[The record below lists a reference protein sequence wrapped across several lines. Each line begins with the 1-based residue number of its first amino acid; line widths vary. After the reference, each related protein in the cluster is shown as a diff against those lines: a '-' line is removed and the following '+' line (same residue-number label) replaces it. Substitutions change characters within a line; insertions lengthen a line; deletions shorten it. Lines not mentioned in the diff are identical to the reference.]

1 MKKIIIFALLCVIT
15 QGIWAQTTYKYYEC
29 SWNGSQVVRT
39 EQIASG
45 EIDDIS
51 TAKYASG
58 GGLIGKKAD
67 GSGYDYFV
75 ATKSCTIPNGLTVSG
90 TCKLIL
96 LDGVTITVKGNGIEV
111 LYGSSLNIY
120 AQSYEGNNIGK
131 LISRPEK
138 NGDAAIGGKGSNRVG
153 GIVINGGIV
162 EAYSGED
169 AAGIGGGRNGN
180 GGTVVIYDGNVTAQG
195 GEDGAGIGGGY
206 QGNGDHLIVY
216 GGTVKATGGIFAAG
230 IGSGRNYDGSASVY
244 KGGTVEI
251 FGGKVTANGGEYG
264 AGIGGGQDACGA
276 DVIVA
281 GGHVETD
288 GGMDAAGIGSGESF
302 SNDINGGSLKVT
314 GGYVYADGTSWGA
327 GIGGGE
333 DAKGANVEITG
344 GTVVAWAGSDAG
356 EKNGSAIGSEDGDG
370 RRGSLHIGDKMMVH
384 AGQNPD
390 DANGHLFSTGERV
403 PACFFRPYCRVEPC
417 DHQGATFTV
426 SGITSNDTHTRN
438 CSHCL
443 DRSTENHNFV
453 DGTCTVCGV
462 STTIYTI
469 NIYLPA
475 AVDGGYTDGVY
486 ATEPLRQNV
495 VAGTVNLPSPNVT
508 HLPNGVEFAGW
519 AVGTPEE
526 VKAHLGI
533 DHMSFW
539 IQSGED
545 VLSPG
550 SSYAVSGNVSL
561 TARYKAVCITLA
573 DAADNGET
581 LYTYNDKK
589 TQSVTLTGRTLYKDG
604 SWDTLCLP
612 FNVTISGSPLDGDGV
627 DVRTLSGSSFEKGTL
642 TLNFTEAG
650 AVTKLEAGKPYLIK
664 WENTGA
670 TLTQD
675 DLVFSN
681 VTIHSTP
688 VDVTTDYVDFVGIFS
703 PEVIYDEES
712 QTKLYVGADNT
723 LYYPTSEG
731 FAVNSCRAYFQLK
744 VGLVAGEPST
754 PVSCAFNL
762 DFGDVATGISEL
774 RNFGQN
780 AQTDAWYTLDG
791 RRLSTKPATSGIY
804 INNGR
809 KVVIK

>member
-39 EQIASG
+39 ERTTSG
-45 EIDDIS
+45 RVDDIS

-58 GGLIGKKAD
+58 GGLIGND
-67 GSGYDYFV
+67 YDYFV
-75 ATKSCTIPNGLTVSG
+75 ATKSCTIRNGLSATGS
-90 TCKLIL
+90 CKLIL
-96 LDGVTITVKGNGIEV
+96 CDGVTVTIEPYGGNGGIQVFGGNV
-111 LYGSSLNIY
+111 LKIY
-120 AQSYEGNNIGK
+120 AQSQGSNAGK
-131 LISRPEK
+131 LIVKVNPDAYRAGIGGEDHK
-138 NGDAAIGGKGSNRVG
+138 NGGGVEIHGGYVEAHGGLQSAGIGGSEKMSPCRLNIYDGTVKAYGSEKGAGLG
-153 GIVINGGIV
+153 GGSKTTGGVYITIYGGDIYA
-162 EAYSGED
+162 EGGKY
-169 AAGIGGGRNGN
+169 AAGIGTGDQSSEGGNL
-180 GGTVVIYDGNVTAQG
+180 
-195 GEDGAGIGGGY
+195 
-206 QGNGDHLIVY
+206 HVY
-216 GGTVKATGGIFAAG
+216 
-230 IGSGRNYDGSASVY
+230 
-244 KGGTVEI
+244 
-251 FGGKVTANGGEYG
+251 GGKVTAKGGAYG
-264 AGIGGGQDACGA
+264 AGIGGGQNSSGL
-276 DVIVA
+276 DVTVD
-281 GGHVETD
+281 GGHVD
-288 GGMDAAGIGSGESF
+288 AYGGTDAAGIGSGEDYGPLFIKSGKLTV
-302 SNDINGGSLKVT
+302 N
-314 GGYVYADGTSWGA
+314 GGYVFADGTGWGA

-333 DAKGANVEITG
+333 DAKGADVVVNG
-344 GTVVAWAGSDAG
+344 GTVVAWAGADAG
-356 EKNGSAIGSEDGDG
+356 KKNGCAIGSEDGDG
-370 RRGSLHIGDKMMVH
+370 HRGSLKIGDKMMVH
-384 AGQNPD
+384 AGQDPG
-390 DANGHLFSTGERV
+390 DANGHLFSSGERV

-417 DHQGATFTV
+417 DHQGATYTV
-426 SGITSNDTHTRN
+426 SGITSNDTHTLR

-443 DRSTENHNFV
+443 DRSTEKHNFV

-462 STTIYTI
+462 STTIYTM

-526 VKAHLGI
+526 VKARLGI

-539 IQSGED
+539 IQSGEN

-604 SWDTLCLP
+604 SWNTLCLP
-612 FNVTISGSPLDGDGV
+612 FNLTLSGSPLDGDGV

-650 AVTKLEAGKPYLIK
+650 AVTALEAGKPYLIK

-675 DLVFSN
+675 DLVFSS

-744 VGLVAGEPST
+744 EGLVAGEPST
-754 PVSCAFNL
+754 PGSCVFNL
-762 DFGDVATGISEL
+762 DFGDEATGISEL

-780 AQTDAWYTLDG
+780 AQADAWYTLDG

-804 INNGR
+804 VKNGK
-809 KVVIK
+809 KVVIW